1 MTAKGKINASNVTT
15 NDRIIVNTNGGAYEG
30 DSIRPSATKTGEGV
44 VIVRVLDKLKVSNR
58 RGYLIVTSAGS
69 FYAEPIQTMWLAP
82 EDNAGI
88 KRALAE
94 ALELD
99 KVYEAYPIAET
110 APAAEAGAAPAEP
123 TQEPIEIGPA
133 VDEAAAE
140 LAEAEE
146 RTENEAPGGIYHG
159 TVWASPTP
167 SRALLTQMVGRALRA
182 PEPELV
188 LDLLPPLAAGK
199 ELVRIVDLKPLT
211 LNSHAGK
218 VDSMNNDASTTQTAA
233 TRETTGSAVVRLLEK
248 VHQRIRQN
256 HPEVPEVVIVTGA
269 GIGPMGGKWGHFR
282 PEGWMA
288 KDEDSAAHIH
298 EMFMAGETLAKG
310 ARQVLQTM
318 LHESGHGLAQ
328 VRGIQD
334 TSRQHRWH
342 NKAFLTIAQE
352 LGLKYWK
359 PKANPQIGYS
369 EVVLTDETIEE
380 YRDLLDELDREIHLM
395 VRLPGWLGG
404 TVGKDGDD
412 EEGDGGENMPKAPR
426 PPAAPSTNNIKAVC
440 RCEEPNII
448 RLSRKVLDKGLVRCD
463 ECEELFTAA

>member
-1 MTAKGKINASNVTT
+1 MGAMAKGKINASEARIG
-15 NDRIIVNTNGGAYEG
+15 DRIVVKVYEASREEDRDALNWVNEVQGTKLDRAVG
-30 DSIRPSATKTGEGV
+30 PSRTKTGAGV
-44 VIVRVLDKLKVSNR
+44 VVTTITDKAKVINR
-58 RGYLIVTSAGS
+58 RGYLITTGEGE
-69 FYAEPIQTMWLAP
+69 FYAEPIQTMWSAQ
-82 EDNAGI
+82 EDPAGI
-88 KRALAE
+88 KRAHAE
-94 ALELD
+94 ALAED
-99 KVYEAYPIAET
+99 EARE
-110 APAAEAGAAPAEP
+110 AAEL
-123 TQEPIEIGPA
+123 IEEENRFE
-133 VDEAAAE
+133 VQDDEADQAAAE
-140 LAEAEE
+140 LEAALQIVDGANLTDEE
-146 RTENEAPGGIYHG
+146 RDAYRAAAG
-159 TVWASPTP
+159 ASPAVET
-167 SRALLTQMVGRALRA
+167 SQ
-182 PEPELV
+182 PE
-188 LDLLPPLAAGK
+188 D
-199 ELVRIVDLKPLT
+199 LT

-218 VDSMNNDASTTQTAA
+218 VMGMNNDANATQTAT

-288 KDEDSAAHIH
+288 KDEDSATHIH

-352 LGLKYWK
+352 LGLEYRK

-426 PPAAPSTNNIKAVC
+426 PPAAPNTNNIKAVC